1 MMWKGPNRKSNQ
13 KLKILDS
20 GSLVQKFRPMVQ
32 YIGAQTVHIVGD
44 SLGWEIPPNNS
55 VSYTNWAAGKSFMV
69 GDILVFNFMTNQHDL
84 LRVPKASYDGCS
96 DDNAIGSAITT
107 GPANVT
113 LDSAGEHYY
122 ICTFGRHCQAGQKL
136 AITVSGTPGANPPTS
151 SPPTTPTTP
160 SPTSS
165 QPDACAPTPSSA
177 PNAGEPVAA
186 PPPAGTPPPPYS
198 SSTFVFTSF
207 LPALLSIGAA
217 LVI

>member
-1 MMWKGPNRKSNQ
+1 MNSYASMIVFGA
-13 KLKILDS
+13 I
-20 GSLVQKFRPMVQ
+20 FAAMVQ

-44 SLGWEIPPNNS
+44 SVGWDIPPNSS
-55 VSYTNWAAGKSFMV
+55 VSYANWVSGKTFMV

-84 LRVPKASYDGCS
+84 LQVPKSSYDACS

-122 ICTFGRHCQAGQKL
+122 ICTFGSHCQMGQKL

-160 SPTSS
+160 SPTST
-165 QPDACAPTPSSA
+165 QPDACAPTPSST
-177 PNAGEPVAA
+177 PNAGR
-186 PPPAGTPPPPYS
+186 PPASATSPAGTPPPPYDS
-198 SSTFVFTSF
+198 SSMSVFASF
-207 LPALLSIGAA
+207 LPVLLSIGAA
-217 LVI
+217 LLI